1 MILYAWLGF
10 EILVVL
16 LTRTRRG
23 QGKISD
29 RGSMLILWL
38 SIAASITAATWI
50 GEAQPKDFL
59 VGATW
64 IKPVCLGIL
73 LAGFLLRLVAIVSLG
88 KAFSVNVAIRD
99 KQAVKRDGLY
109 RWMRHPSYS
118 GMLLMFLAIALAERN
133 WISLAILAVVPTAAL
148 LYRIHVEEIALRDAF
163 GEEYVEYSRQTRR
176 LIPGIY

>member
-38 SIAASITAATWI
+38 SIMVSVTAATWI
-50 GEAQPKDFL
+50 GEARPRDFWAHEAWVRPL
-59 VGATW
+59 
-64 IKPVCLGIL
+64 CLGIL
-73 LAGFLLRLVAIVSLG
+73 LAGFLLRLTAILSLG

-99 KQAVKRDGLY
+99 KQAVKSDGLY
-109 RWMRHPSYS
+109 RWMRHPSYT
-118 GMLLMFLAIALAERN
+118 GMLLMFFSIGLATRN
-133 WISLAILAVVPTAAL
+133 WISLAIMLVVPTAAL
-148 LYRIHVEEIALRDAF
+148 LYRIHVEEIALRGHF
-163 GEEYVEYSRQTRR
+163 GEEYVAYSRQTRR
-176 LIPGIY
+176 LIPGVY